1 MSTLPILTLTTG
13 RWSTQ
18 QQVEHA
24 HDMNASHCEWSEKH
38 YVLKLT
44 IILIFVNVFIS
55 KGVPSV
61 TNPNFQLFGSSSH
74 PQRRVQ
80 MLRGK
85 FKITALF
92 AQRKPRRSATYQSNY
107 LLFTSE
113 LYHDEHKFFL
123 EASSNTIYM
132 NPKSRIALT
141 NQKF

>member
-24 HDMNASHCEWSEKH
+24 HDMNASLCEWSEKH

-55 KGVPSV
+55 KGVQIV
-61 TNPNFQLFGSSSH
+61 TNPNFQLFGISSY

-85 FKITALF
+85 FKFTALF
-92 AQRKPRRSATYQSNY
+92 AQRKPRRSAYINQIIFHLRANCIMTSINSFWKLLQI
-107 LLFTSE
+107 LFTW
-113 LYHDEHKFFL
+113 
-123 EASSNTIYM
+123 I
-132 NPKSRIALT
+132 
-141 NQKF
+141 